1 MILKTFNNINERM
14 KKILTLFVALMFV
27 IVAYAQANLL
37 TTQLVVDLKE
47 AGTLYNMLSDDQRPL
62 ITNLKIKGPI
72 NGTDVKCLREMMG
85 KEDNLGSQGYCGGCR
100 W

>member
-1 MILKTFNNINERM
+1 M

-47 AGTLYNMLSDDQRPL
+47 AGTLYNMLSDDQRP
-62 ITNLKIKGPI
+62 
-72 NGTDVKCLREMMG
+72 
-85 KEDNLGSQGYCGGCR
+85 
-100 W
+100 

>member
-1 MILKTFNNINERM
+1 M
-14 KKILTLFVALMFV
+14 KKILTLFVALMLV

-47 AGTLYNMLSDDQRPL
+47 AGTLYDMLPDDQRPL

-85 KEDNLGSQGYCGGCR
+85 KEDNLGSQDYCGGCR

>member
-1 MILKTFNNINERM
+1 MIMILILKNFNNINERM

-47 AGTLYNMLSDDQRPL
+47 AGTLYDMLPDNQRPL
-62 ITNLKIKGPI
+62 ITNLKI
-72 NGTDVKCLREMMG
+72 
-85 KEDNLGSQGYCGGCR
+85 
-100 W
+100 

>member
-1 MILKTFNNINERM
+1 M

-47 AGTLYNMLSDDQRPL
+47 AGTLYDALPDDQRPL

-72 NGTDVKCLREMMG
+72 NGTDVKLS
-85 KEDNLGSQGYCGGCR
+85 LIHI
-100 W
+100 